1 MLRKKLAVLFA
12 AAMVAATVAGCGGG
26 DTPAAAPAETA
37 PAADTEAPAE
47 PAPKEEAAAP
57 AETAPAEDTAADT
70 AAAGGTI
77 SVGYAQVGH
86 ESDWRTANTQNYQNT
101 FTAENYSWWT
111 VTMTMRHSWKQY
123 VTSSVRNWIIS

>member
-37 PAADTEAPAE
+37 PAADTAAPAE

-57 AETAPAEDTAADT
+57 AETAPAEEAAET
-70 AAAGGTI
+70 LPEYVYGGK
-77 SVGYAQVGH
+77 
-86 ESDWRTANTQNYQNT
+86 RL
-101 FTAENYSWWT
+101 
-111 VTMTMRHSWKQY
+111 
-123 VTSSVRNWIIS
+123 